1 MTVTQKLLKVFLVD
15 KQLRGLESRLKASE
29 KYLAEQSGQLGQI
42 DTRRGGLEGQV
53 RQMTATVADRQGEV
67 ARLEEKLKV
76 VRGRMETA
84 QTNKEYQA
92 FLTELNTFTL
102 ERDKNQTEADE
113 LGKKLAELQAQ
124 LEGVQGERDDR
135 AKLVKIADDERTTR
149 ASEIKDRLEQLK
161 AERATL
167 VTEVPKE
174 ALKTFEL
181 LIRAR
186 GDDAMAQIEIQD
198 RKRHEY
204 NCSAC
209 MMSIPV
215 ETISSVLGSGRLTL
229 CVSCGC
235 ILYITDEDTK
245 TMQEPVPGTKGAKA
259 KTKKTKTA

>member
-1 MTVTQKLLKVFLVD
+1 MTVTQKLLQVFLVD

-42 DTRRGGLEGQV
+42 DTRRTGLEGQV
-53 RQMTATVADRQGEV
+53 RQLTATVADRQGEV

-92 FLTELNTFTL
+92 FLTELNTFTAD
-102 ERDKNQTEADE
+102 RDKNQTEVDE
-113 LGKKLAELQAQ
+113 LSKKLAELKTQ
-124 LEGVQGERDDR
+124 LDGIQGERDDR
-135 AKLVKIADDERTTR
+135 SKLVKIAEDERNTR
-149 ASEIKDRLEQLK
+149 AGEIKERLEKLK
-161 AERATL
+161 AERAAL
-167 VTEVPKE
+167 VAEVPKD
-174 ALKTFEL
+174 ALKTFEQ

-245 TMQEPVPGTKGAKA
+245 TMQEPAPGAKGS